1 MRGRGGMARLGILK
15 LFLTAGCEALWGGL
29 SVPAAENCVTSGN
42 PCQTGQIC
50 NQITKL
56 CQDELVVSQITP
68 PRAPTDAVTPITIS
82 GANFMPGMRVKWNG
96 SELQPVTVDS
106 PTALRVTAPASP
118 DGSWLVTV
126 EVTNPSGLTVG
137 RRDLFSYYANSVSL
151 KVTTPPVPGYQG
163 LSAIRTA
170 ALLTANT
177 GGVIMA
183 SGTGQ
188 LRAVSVSSDGQSLS
202 ELRTLVGPINAGSLL
217 VRDLNGDGVRDLL
230 LGSGQGFYWL
240 AGNADLSFQ
249 SNQPLHPGVIA
260 GASIAL
266 GELDQSG
273 RPDLVGVNTQN
284 NQVAVLRDAGT
295 LYSEIP
301 VGAATINNVT
311 VAELDGKPG
320 DEIAVAYRGS
330 ADHFSLIFGG
340 AGAPADISL
349 APCLDSRLQAGRF
362 TAAPSSDLLLCCA
375 DRVQL
380 LANTGGS
387 SFKPGATF
395 TIAQPS
401 GQLVG
406 TPAIADFD
414 GDGDLDIVLLQLP
427 MTGATQADL
436 YLLENSDG
444 RGTMTMR
451 LLPGSAAV
459 PANALLD
466 AGDVNNDGK
475 PDVVIGNRLSSA
487 TVPLTVLL
495 NLSR

>member
-1 MRGRGGMARLGILK
+1 MRGRVGMALLGVLE
-15 LFLTAGCEALWGGL
+15 LFLATGCEALWGGL
-29 SVPAAENCVTSGN
+29 SVPAEENCVTSGN
-42 PCQTGQIC
+42 PCRTGQIC
-50 NQITKL
+50 NQTTQL

-68 PRAPTDAVTPITIS
+68 PRAPTTAVTPVTIS
-82 GANFMPGMRVKWNG
+82 GTNFMPGMRVKWNG

-106 PTALRVTAPASP
+106 PTALRVTAPQSP

-126 EVTNPSGLTVG
+126 EVTNPSGLTVS
-137 RRDLFSYYANSVSL
+137 RRDLFSYYATSVSL
-151 KVTTPPVPGYQG
+151 ELATPPVPGYQG

-170 ALLTANT
+170 PLLTANA
-177 GGVIMA
+177 GGIVLG

-188 LRAVSVSSDGQSLS
+188 LRAVTVSSDGQSISDLF
-202 ELRTLVGPINAGSLL
+202 TLVGPVNVGSLL
-217 VRDLNGDGVRDLL
+217 VRDLNGDGVRDLV

-240 AGNADLSFQ
+240 AGKADLSFQ
-249 SNQPLHPGVIA
+249 SSQPLRPGVQA
-260 GASIAL
+260 GASLAL
-266 GELDQSG
+266 GDLDGSG
-273 RPDLVGVNTQN
+273 RPDLVGINGQN
-284 NQVAVLRDAGT
+284 NQIAVLREAGT

-301 VGAATINNVT
+301 VGAATIGNLT

-330 ADHFSLIFGG
+330 ADHFSLISGG
-340 AGAPADISL
+340 AGTPSDISL
-349 APCLDSRLQAGRF
+349 ATCQESRLQSGRF
-362 TAAPSSDLLLCCA
+362 TAAPSADLLLCCA

-387 SFKPGATF
+387 SFKPAATF
-395 TIAQPS
+395 PIAQPS

-406 TPAIADFD
+406 SPAIADFD
-414 GDGDLDIVLLQLP
+414 GDGDLDIVLAQLP

-444 RGTMTMR
+444 RGTMTTR
-451 LLPGSAAV
+451 LLPGKAAV
-459 PANALLD
+459 PASALVD

-475 PDVVIGNRLSSA
+475 PDVVIVSRLVGA
-487 TVPLTVLL
+487 AVPLTVLL